1 MYSKSDAGLLIRRG
15 DGGDSPVTEGLG
27 GPSAKLTFTSVGA
40 GAGAS
45 QKPESSQPCR
55 HAKATYWG
63 FGAFYSRL

>member
-45 QKPESSQPCR
+45 PETRILTALSSCEG
-55 HAKATYWG
+55 YVLG
-63 FGAFYSRL
+63 FRCIL